1 MPKMPALK
9 RIEDKDLALIFDRN
23 VVGKDKEE
31 ATLYPPHY
39 ITGITKWHLII
50 DEWKGYAEIQK
61 NFLSF
66 SEAVAWL
73 KEEKFVYRKIWDGI

>member
-1 MPKMPALK
+1 MPALK

-39 ITGITKWHLII
+39 IMGITKWHLII
-50 DEWKGYAEIQK
+50 D
-61 NFLSF
+61 
-66 SEAVAWL
+66 
-73 KEEKFVYRKIWDGI
+73 